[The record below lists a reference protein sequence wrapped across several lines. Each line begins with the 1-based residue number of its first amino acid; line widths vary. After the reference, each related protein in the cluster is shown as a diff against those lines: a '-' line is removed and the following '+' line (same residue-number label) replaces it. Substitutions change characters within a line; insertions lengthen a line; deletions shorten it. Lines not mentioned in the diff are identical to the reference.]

1 MMMMV
6 GGVSGFA
13 PGAAVQ
19 APKLQQL
26 SAQMGVESMCVLFTA
41 LLGVGLAVTMGG
53 CTRTQPLEALAAPTL

>member
-26 SAQMGVESMCVLFTA
+26 SAQMGVESMCVLFA
-41 LLGVGLAVTMGG
+41 PLLGVGLALTRGELHSGG
-53 CTRTQPLEALAAPTL
+53 NTTQP